1 MRSHMKIDSDYLIS
15 TLLRLV
21 NTPSP
26 AGDTERGTDL
36 CREIICEI
44 DEAFDLKI
52 TRKGV
57 LTATWPGL
65 REDEPRAISAHI
77 DTIGAVVKNIKPNGR
92 VSLHAIGSLPWTAV
106 ENEGVTLHTAK
117 GMVRGT
123 VVIEAASYHVHAH
136 DSVEDLPR
144 TDEHM
149 EIRLDARVHNAEDVK
164 HLGIQVGDPVY
175 FDVRSEIHNG
185 FIRSRYLDDKACL
198 ACMFAAAKAVHESK
212 IPLAQR
218 TTFHIPNYEE
228 VCHGGASG
236 VPDDVAEFLALDI
249 APVGLQ
255 QNSDEYHCTLCLA
268 DVDGPYDATMN
279 RKLRHLAVD
288 NGIELKPDVFPR
300 FSSDAKAL
308 WKSGA
313 DVRCALIG
321 PGVHGTHGYER
332 TTLEALESTAR
343 LIALYLI
350 SK

>member
-1 MRSHMKIDSDYLIS
+1 MKIDTDYLLD
-15 TLLRLV
+15 TLLRLLNV
-21 NTPSP
+21 PSP
-26 AGDTERGTDL
+26 AGDTERGTAL
-36 CREIICEI
+36 CREILCDI
-44 DEAFDLKI
+44 DDTFDLKF

-65 REDEPRAISAHI
+65 SHDEPRAVSAHI
-77 DTIGAVVKNIKPNGR
+77 DTIGAVVRHIKPNGR

-106 ENEGVTLHTAK
+106 ENEGVTLHTPK
-117 GMVRGT
+117 ETLRGT
-123 VVIEAASYHVHAH
+123 VMIEAASYHVHSH
-136 DSVEDLPR
+136 DSVEDTPR

-149 EIRLDARVHNAEDVK
+149 EIRLDARVDNADDVRN
-164 HLGIQVGDPVY
+164 LGIQIGDPVY
-175 FDVRSEIHNG
+175 FDARPEVHNG
-185 FIRSRYLDDKACL
+185 FIRSRYLDDKSCL
-198 ACMFAAAKAVHESK
+198 ACLFAAAKAIHDSGL
-212 IPLAQR
+212 PLAQR

-236 VPDDVAEFLALDI
+236 VPEDVTEFLAVDV
-249 APVGLQ
+249 APVGLK

-268 DVDGPYDATMN
+268 DVDGPYDAAMT
-279 RKLRHLAVD
+279 RKLKRLASQ
-288 NGIELKPDVFPR
+288 NNIELKPDVFPR

-332 TTLEALESTAR
+332 TTIEALESTAR

-350 SK
+350 SE